1 MGKFEKIFVNSKRH
15 AKGNIRVIEQLFPY
29 LDLKGIEN
37 VLEIGCGVGMLCDYL
52 SQMYDMNV
60 VGIDVDPEQ
69 IKIAK
74 KHYSNNR
81 KLSFSV
87 KTASNLLFDNSSF
100 DMILSFKVLH
110 HISDWEIVLKEV
122 NRVLRSNGIFV
133 FSDFSYAPFCK
144 KILKPFGK
152 NYGLYTIDDI
162 VRNLDGLDMQVIY
175 QNKSMP
181 FIFSRYDIL
190 FRREKEKIG

>member
-1 MGKFEKIFVNSKRH
+1 MKMGKFEKTFVNSKRH

-29 LDLKGIEN
+29 LDLKGIQT
-37 VLEIGCGVGMLCDYL
+37 VLEIGCGVGMLCDHL
-52 SQMYDMNV
+52 SQVYDMNV

-74 KHYSNNR
+74 KHYSNNH

-87 KTASNLLFDNSSF
+87 KTATSLPFDNSTF
-100 DMILSFKVLH
+100 DMILSFKVIH
-110 HISDWEIVLKEV
+110 HISDWESVLNEV
-122 NRVLRSNGIFV
+122 SRVLRPKGIFV

-152 NYGLYTIDDI
+152 NYVLYTIDDI
-162 VRNLDGLDMQVIY
+162 VRYLDGLDMQVIH

-181 FIFSRYDIL
+181 FIFLRYDII
-190 FRREKEKIG
+190 FEKGAG